1 MRQIRGKSILL
12 WCFFAVLP
20 LLLQAETSYTWSVY
34 QSKKEVALYEAFVVE
49 YRCRFSTRGYEYII
63 VSNQPKE
70 TDDYRLVT
78 ESERE
83 QIVDGKR
90 VNIYRYIVFPKK
102 AGVLAFALSVVMERT
117 TKESIE
123 NTVIGRDNVED
134 FDFTS
139 KKIYLPSVKVDVKA
153 QPKRYTGNFVLKADV
168 LKPEA
173 EAYEP
178 VQFRVSLSGYGNIDR
193 LEDFRLNID
202 DVTIFTDGIESS
214 VELDDNGFR
223 SSFRQQFAIVSDHN
237 FTIPALS
244 FSYFDVKERKVRTLR
259 TKTVP
264 VHVKPLPKAHD
275 LLDKVESDE
284 IESRVWSWTW
294 INIVLAFVFGIAVG
308 RFLLPVSGEAEDIS
322 KPLPKRLKRCKDPEK
337 FIAYLA
343 MYDSDRY
350 KETIEEIEL
359 HLKQGGKVDL
369 KSYKKLLGL

>member
-202 DVTIFTDGIESS
+202 DVTIFTDGIKSS
-214 VELDDNGFR
+214 VEPDDKGFEGL
-223 SSFRQQFAIVSDHN
+223 FRQQFAIVSDHN
-237 FTIPALS
+237 FTIPVLS
-244 FSYFDVKERKVRTLR
+244 FSYFDVKERRVKIL
-259 TKTVP
+259 KTNEIS
-264 VHVKPLPKAHD
+264 VHVKPLPKTND
-275 LLDKVESDE
+275 LLDKVVGDE
-284 IESRVWSWTW
+284 IESGGSGWTW
-294 INIVLAFVFGIAVG
+294 VNIVLAFILGIAVG
-308 RFLLPVSGEAEDIS
+308 RFFLPVSDEDRDIS
-322 KPLPKRLKRCKDPEK
+322 QPLSKRLKHCKDPKK

-343 MYDSDRY
+343 MYNSIKQ
-350 KETIEEIEL
+350 KEIIEEIESC
-359 HLKQGGKVDL
+359 LKQGKKVDL
-369 KSYKKLLGL
+369 RSYKKLLNL